1 MANGEWEIGN
11 GERWVAKG
19 EFRMKNCQLGKFP
32 SITFYV
38 TRFLD
43 AVSAGPRRSKTV
55 IVFQGWYTVFVLN
68 IIVVSL
74 EYIISEWAFYTD
86 AKKLNLFQKLYSSCN
101 TVMIRGINITKRNW
115 DSGTQLTYC

>member
-1 MANGEWEIGN
+1 MANGEWEIRN

-43 AVSAGPRRSKTV
+43 VVSADPRRSKTV

-86 AKKLNLFQKLYSSCN
+86 AKKLTLFQKLYSSCN